1 MATVKTINGYN
12 IGGSYTTFNVGA
24 SDTWTS
30 DSTTGGVYHD
40 YTVSGVTA
48 DSTPILSPVLAS
60 KTNYTTILEQW
71 SKIFRAT
78 TAANK
83 IRLYA
88 TEAVTAAI
96 TIAVKGY

>member
-12 IGGSYTTFNVGA
+12 IGGSYTTFSIGA

-48 DSTPILSPVLAS
+48 DSNPVLSPVISSA
-60 KTNYTTILEQW
+60 TNYETIIE
-71 SKIFRAT
+71 
-78 TAANK
+78 
-83 IRLYA
+83 
-88 TEAVTAAI
+88 E
-96 TIAVKGY
+96 